1 MQSKSSNTPPSAV
14 DLPETGGG
22 EFEELELDNPN
33 DVAPEASSNRV
44 LYLAHLSLMA
54 TEILA
59 LLMSEDLLSFL
70 RGLLQEIYEWTV
82 DNVLG

>member
-33 DVAPEASSNRV
+33 DVPPEGPNNRV
-44 LYLAHLSLMA
+44 LYLAHFFLLV
-54 TEILA
+54 TVILA
-59 LLMSEDLLSFL
+59 LLVSEDLLSFL
-70 RGLLQEIYEWTV
+70 RGLLQEIYEWMV
-82 DNVLG
+82 EYFR